1 MLKTNYVE
9 IYKSIQNI
17 KPIKKP
23 ILTLGM
29 YDGVHI
35 GHQTII
41 NQLNQI
47 ADEVDGESVLLTFD
61 PHPRMVLQPNCDL
74 KFIYTLEEKQ
84 QALAQLGLDHLII
97 HPFTKE
103 FSQLSS
109 LEFVRD
115 LLVHQIKIH
124 TLVIGYDHHF
134 GKNREGNYEQL
145 EILSKEYGFQLVQI
159 EAVDCDDIAVSSTK
173 VRKALTEG
181 NIDYVNKALGCNY
194 PLSGVV
200 VHGDKIGRTLGFPT
214 ANLQVNPLKI
224 IPKDGVYAVNVFVNE
239 QKYLGLLSIGIRATV
254 TNTREHRVEVNILDF
269 NQDIYGKT
277 IRLEFLD
284 RIRDEKKFNGLAE
297 LIEAMNQDKAYA
309 IRTYQK

>member
-1 MLKTNYVE
+1 MEVYQ
-9 IYKSIQNI
+9 SIQDI
-17 KPIKKP
+17 KTIKNP
-23 ILTLGM
+23 VLTLGM

-47 ADEVDGESVLLTFD
+47 AEQVDGESVLLTFD

-74 KFIYTLEEKQ
+74 KFIYTLEEKEK
-84 QALAQLGLDHLII
+84 ALEKLGLDHLII
-97 HPFTKE
+97 HPFTRE
-103 FSQLSS
+103 FSQLTSV
-109 LEFVRD
+109 EFVSD
-115 LLVHQIKIH
+115 LLVNQINIH

-194 PLSGVV
+194 PLNGVV

-214 ANLQVNPLKI
+214 ANLRVNNLKI
-224 IPKDGVYAVNVFVNE
+224 VPAHGVYSVNVFVE
-239 QKYLGLLSIGIRATV
+239 DKKYLGLLSIGVRATV
-254 TNTREHRVEVNILDF
+254 TNSQELRIEVNILDF
-269 NQDIYGKT
+269 NEDIYGKT

-284 RIRDEKKFNGLAE
+284 KIRDEKKFNSLDE
-297 LIEAMNQDKAYA
+297 LIEAMHQDKAHALAKYGH
-309 IRTYQK
+309 

>member
-1 MLKTNYVE
+1 MEVHRLIE
-9 IYKSIQNI
+9 NI
-17 KPIKKP
+17 KTIKNP
-23 ILTLGM
+23 VLTLGM

-47 ADEVDGESVLLTFD
+47 ADEIDGESVLLTFD

-74 KFIYTLEEKQ
+74 KFIYTLDEKED
-84 QALAQLGLDHLII
+84 ALNRLGLDHLII

-103 FSQLSS
+103 FSQLTS

-115 LLVHQIKIH
+115 LLVNQIKIH

-214 ANLQVNPLKI
+214 ANLRVNNLKI
-224 IPKDGVYAVNVFVNE
+224 VPAHGVYSVNVFVKDK
-239 QKYLGLLSIGIRATV
+239 KYLGLLSIGVRATV
-254 TNTREHRVEVNILDF
+254 TNSQELRIEVNILDF
-269 NQDIYGKT
+269 NKDIYGKT

-284 RIRDEKKFNGLAE
+284 KIRDEKKFNSLDE
-297 LIEAMNQDKAYA
+297 LIEAMNNDKAYA
-309 IRTYQK
+309 LAKYGH

>member
-1 MLKTNYVE
+1 VE
-9 IYKSIQNI
+9 VYQSIQNI
-17 KPIKKP
+17 KTIQNP

-41 NQLNQI
+41 QQLNQI

-61 PHPRMVLQPNCDL
+61 PHPRMVLQPHCDL
-74 KFIYTLEEKQ
+74 KFIYTLDEKQ
-84 QALAQLGLDHLII
+84 QALAELGLNHLII

-134 GKNREGNYEQL
+134 GKNREGNFEQL
-145 EILSKEYGFQLVQI
+145 EILSQQYGFNLVQI
-159 EAVDCDDIAVSSTK
+159 EAVDCHDIAVSSTK
-173 VRKALTEG
+173 VRNALAEG
-181 NIDYVNKALGCNY
+181 NIAYVNEALGANY

-214 ANLQVNPLKI
+214 ANLKVDDLKI
-224 IPKDGVYAVNVFVNE
+224 IPSHGVYAVHVFVDG
-239 QKYLGLLSIGIRATV
+239 QKYLGLLSIGVRATV
-254 TNTREHRVEVNILDF
+254 TNSQELRVEVNILDF
-269 NQDIYGKT
+269 SEEIYGKT

-284 RIRDEKKFNGLAE
+284 KIRDEKKFNGLAE
-297 LIEAMNQDKAYA
+297 LIEAMNNDKAYA
-309 IRTYQK
+309 IAKYGQ

>member
-1 MLKTNYVE
+1 MEVHRLIK
-9 IYKSIQNI
+9 NI
-17 KPIKKP
+17 KTIKNP
-23 ILTLGM
+23 VLTLGM

-47 ADEVDGESVLLTFD
+47 ADEIDGESVLLTFD

-74 KFIYTLEEKQ
+74 KFIYTLEEKEK
-84 QALAQLGLDHLII
+84 ALEKLGLDHLII
-97 HPFTKE
+97 HPFTRE
-103 FSQLSS
+103 FSQLTSV
-109 LEFVRD
+109 EFVSD
-115 LLVHQIKIH
+115 LLVNQINIH

-214 ANLQVNPLKI
+214 ANLRVNNLKI
-224 IPKDGVYAVNVFVNE
+224 VPAHGVYSVNVFVE
-239 QKYLGLLSIGIRATV
+239 DKKYLGLLSIGVRATV
-254 TNTREHRVEVNILDF
+254 TNSQELRIEVNILDF
-269 NQDIYGKT
+269 NEDIYGKT

-284 RIRDEKKFNGLAE
+284 KIRDEKKFNGLDE
-297 LIEAMNQDKAYA
+297 LIEAMHQDKAHALAKYGH
-309 IRTYQK
+309 

>member
-74 KFIYTLEEKQ
+74 KFIYTLNEKEE
-84 QALAQLGLDHLII
+84 ALEKLGLDHLII

-103 FSQLSS
+103 FSQLTS

-115 LLVHQIKIH
+115 LLVNQINIH

-145 EILSKEYGFQLVQI
+145 ELLSKEFGFNLVQI
-159 EAVDCDDIAVSSTK
+159 EAVNCADLAVSSTK
-173 VRKALTEG
+173 IRQALNEG
-181 NIDYVNKALGCNY
+181 NIDYVNTALRRPY
-194 PLSGVV
+194 PLTGKV

-214 ANLQVNPLKI
+214 ANLKVDDLKI
-224 IPKDGVYAVNVFVNE
+224 IPSHGVYSVHVFVNN

-254 TNTREHRVEVNILDF
+254 TNSKELRVEVNILDF
-269 NQDIYGKT
+269 DQDIYGQT

-284 RIRDEKKFNGLAE
+284 KIRDEKKFNGLDE
-297 LIEAMNQDKAYA
+297 LIEAMNQDKAHA
-309 IRTYQK
+309 IEKFQ

>member
-1 MLKTNYVE
+1 MLKSRNVE
-9 IYKSIQNI
+9 IYRSIQDI
-17 KPIKKP
+17 KAIQNPV
-23 ILTLGM
+23 LTLGM

-47 ADEVDGESVLLTFD
+47 AEEVGGESVLLTFD

-74 KFIYTLEEKQ
+74 KFIYTLDEKED
-84 QALAQLGLDHLII
+84 ALDRLGLAHLII

-115 LLVHQIKIH
+115 LLVNQIHIH

-145 EILSKEYGFQLVQI
+145 EILSKEYGFNLFQI
-159 EAVDCDDIAVSSTK
+159 EAVDCNDIAVSSTK
-173 VRKALTEG
+173 VRKALADG
-181 NIDYVNKALGCNY
+181 NIDYVNQALGLPY
-194 PLSGVV
+194 TLSGEV
-200 VHGDKIGRTLGFPT
+200 VHGDKLGRTLGFPT
-214 ANLQVNPLKI
+214 ANLKVDALKI
-224 IPKDGVYAVNVFVNE
+224 IPNHGVYSVHVFVDD
-239 QKYLGLLSIGIRATV
+239 QKYLGLLSIGVRATV
-254 TNTREHRVEVNILDF
+254 TNSQELRVEVNILEFD
-269 NQDIYGKT
+269 QEIYGKT

-284 RIRDEKKFNGLAE
+284 KIRDEKKFNGLDE
-297 LIEAMNQDKAYA
+297 LIEAMNNDKSYA
-309 IRTYQK
+309 IATHGS